1 MIKKTFQ
8 RIVNPKSQ
16 NIRID
21 QYLFISGC
29 GLSRTKIREIIEEG
43 KVLVNGRKVKP
54 SYRVKAGDVIIAE
67 FEVEEKPDI
76 IIPEERDVSIIY
88 EFHWGSG
95 LLKGNG
101 GVQSSPQPG
110 RKSGVECKPLAVP
123 VPSP

>member
-43 KVLVNGRKVKP
+43 KVLVNGRKVRP
-54 SYRVKAGDVIIAE
+54 SYSRRRGM
-67 FEVEEKPDI
+67 
-76 IIPEERDVSIIY
+76 
-88 EFHWGSG
+88 
-95 LLKGNG
+95 
-101 GVQSSPQPG
+101 
-110 RKSGVECKPLAVP
+110 
-123 VPSP
+123 